1 MLNSPVGAVRAL
13 PLQHEELRDA
23 SSKRV
28 LAFALLP
35 AAFSEPFSFTSPYQP
50 FLYTTPP
57 PKIFHFLVN

>member
-1 MLNSPVGAVRAL
+1 MGAVRAL

-35 AAFSEPFSFTSPYQP
+35 ATSSVLFSFTSPYQP

-57 PKIFHFLVN
+57 PEIFHFLVN